1 MSDLRGVYEVVGF
14 RFVEYTSQSDGQKRT
29 GYDVCLRRCEDL
41 PGQVGVPD
49 ESVWL
54 GSRASFKP
62 ELGVMVRKSYNRWGK
77 VEDLILV

>member
-14 RFVEYTSQSDGQKRT
+14 RFVEYRSQTDGKMRS

-41 PGQVGVPD
+41 PDQVGVPD

-54 GSRASFKP
+54 GSRATFKP
-62 ELGVMVRKSYNRWGK
+62 ALGVLVRKSYNRWGK
-77 VEDLILV
+77 VEDLLSV